1 MSSPPAAAANPAN
14 PADGHAKDEGITALL
29 MQAKTHHLAGDL
41 IAARSLYEAVLAAR
55 PAHADTRFRLGILD
69 LQCGDAMR
77 ALESVEC
84 ALASEPQETRYRFGR
99 AQVLVALQRF
109 DDAIDACRDLL
120 AEQPASTDILF
131 VLAHT
136 LQAKGDTR
144 SAIDAWL
151 RVLDLDPACVDA
163 LNHLGNAYQHL
174 GDVVPAEEAYRR
186 ALAAQPGHADVLT
199 NFGNV
204 LRVSGRS
211 SEAMMSLRAAV
222 QSDPYN
228 AAAHVNLGVALC
240 ERREY
245 PEALTTFE
253 RAVELD
259 PTSPDA
265 AYNLGNAVHAAGRPR
280 DAIAQYRRAIELQP
294 DHADAYNNLGNA
306 HRSFN
311 EFAAAADAFANVLR
325 LRPDSVAA
333 CNNLGNLYRTLGR
346 TDDAKTSLHRAL
358 KIDPAHSV
366 SHNNLGNVL
375 KDSGALDDA
384 IASYRCALNCDADN
398 VVAHSNLLYALT
410 FQSDDA
416 QTVRDE
422 SRRWSARHEVPLRAT
437 QKPHC
442 NDRSPNRRLRI
453 GYVSADF
460 RDHCQSLFT
469 TPLLTHHDHDAFEI
483 VCYASV
489 ERPDAV
495 TARIAAYADVWRD
508 VGTLDDEQLAQTI
521 RADGIDILIDLTMHM
536 ADGRPLLFARKPA
549 PVQVAWLAY
558 PGTTGIDAID
568 YRLTDAHLDPPWH
581 DSHYSE
587 QSVRAL
593 ESFWCYDP
601 LTDTPTVNALPAS
614 TRANSSEVTLGCLN
628 NPCKLT
634 DRTLA
639 MWAGVMQAL
648 PHARLMLLSAAG
660 EGRDRLIER
669 ADAQG
674 IDTGRVRFVPFRPRA
689 AYLATYHEIDLG
701 LDTLPYNGHT
711 TSLDSLWM
719 GVPVVTRVG
728 QTAAGRA
735 GLSQLANL
743 GLSEL
748 AAYTDDAFV
757 RISVDLAR
765 DLPRLSA
772 LRSGLRPRLEASP
785 LMDGARFARQ
795 VERAYRQ
802 MWQTWTSLQR

>member
-1 MSSPPAAAANPAN
+1 MSNWPAAAANPDAR
-14 PADGHAKDEGITALL
+14 ATEEGIAALL
-29 MQAKTHHLAGDL
+29 AQAKTHHLSGDL
-41 IAARSLYEAVLAAR
+41 TTARRLYEAVLTER
-55 PAHADTRFRLGILD
+55 PAHADASFRLGILD
-69 LQCGDAMR
+69 LQCGDAGR
-77 ALESVEC
+77 ALISVER
-84 ALASEPQETRYRFGR
+84 ALACEPHQTRYRFGR

-109 DDAIDACRDLL
+109 DDAIDVCRDLL
-120 AEQPASTDILF
+120 IGQPASVDILF

-136 LQAKGDTR
+136 LQAKGDMRAAVDT
-144 SAIDAWL
+144 WL
-151 RVLDLDPACVDA
+151 RVLDLDPACIEA
-163 LNHLGNAYQHL
+163 LNQLGNAYRHL
-174 GDVVPAEEAYRR
+174 GDLSAAEQSYRR
-186 ALAAQPGHADVLT
+186 ALAVQPANADALT
-199 NFGNV
+199 NLGSV
-204 LRVSGRS
+204 LRVSGRLD
-211 SEAMMSLRAAV
+211 EATMWLRKAV
-222 QSDPYN
+222 QSDPRN

-245 PEALTTFE
+245 AQALALLE

-259 PTSPDA
+259 PTSAEA
-265 AYNLGNAVHAAGRPR
+265 AYNLGNAAHATGRPR
-280 DAIAQYRRAIELQP
+280 DAIVQYRRAIELKS
-294 DHADAYNNLGNA
+294 DHADAHNNLGNA
-306 HRSFN
+306 HRSLG
-311 EFAAAADAFANVLR
+311 EFAAAADAFAGALR
-325 LRPDSVAA
+325 LRPDSIAA

-346 TDDAKTSLHRAL
+346 TDDAKTYLRRAL
-358 KIDPAHSV
+358 AIDPTHSV

-375 KDSGALDDA
+375 KDGGALDDA
-384 IASYRCALNCDADN
+384 IASYRRALDCDADN
-398 VVAHSNLLYALT
+398 VIAHSNLLYALT
-410 FQSDDA
+410 FRCDDA

-422 SRRWSARHEVPLRAT
+422 SRRWSARHEDPLRT
-437 QKPHC
+437 TLKPHG
-442 NDRSPNRRLRI
+442 NDRAPNRRLRI

-460 RDHCQSLFT
+460 RDHCQALFT
-469 TPLLTHHDHDAFEI
+469 IPLLAHHDHDAFEI
-483 VCYASV
+483 VCYSSV

-508 VGTLDDEQLAQTI
+508 VRTLDDEQLAQTI

-536 ADGRPLLFARKPA
+536 ADGRPLLFVRKPA

-568 YRLTDAHLDPPWH
+568 YRLTDAHLDPSWH

-601 LTDTPTVNALPAS
+601 LTDTPAVNALPAS
-614 TRANSSEVTLGCLN
+614 KRVTNGAVTLGCLN

-648 PHARLMLLSAAG
+648 PYARLVLMSAAG
-660 EGRDRLIER
+660 EGRERLVER

-674 IDTGRVRFVPFRPRA
+674 IDTARVSFVPFRPRA
-689 AYLATYHEIDLG
+689 AYLATYHDIDLG
-701 LDTLPYNGHT
+701 LDTFPYNGHT

-728 QTAAGRA
+728 QTAVGRG

-748 AAYTDDAFV
+748 AAYTDEEFV
-757 RISVDLAR
+757 RIAVELAR

-772 LRSGLRPRLEASP
+772 LRSGLRTRLEASP
-785 LMDGARFARQ
+785 LMDGSRFAYQ

-802 MWQTWTSLQR
+802 MWRTWAVH